1 MSLNVKKPASVRCV
15 GLGNMRE
22 FKDIQ
27 KELEE
32 AADRK
37 SWIDIE
43 VDKLYAEERALEK
56 QIKELH
62 EEIEDLVVEQ
72 DIDKEFSERDLL

>member
-1 MSLNVKKPASVRCV
+1 
-15 GLGNMRE
+15 MRE